1 MADNSFPISSINS
14 RGANAV
20 SELNPN
26 ATSTPAQLKLI
37 LSPKIDD
44 DRWRRLRDISNT
56 LEVINCRDEA
66 HAREAIRD
74 ADGFFG
80 KLTPE
85 LLANAQQLRW
95 VQSPTAS
102 LEHYLFPALIAHPC
116 VLTNMRGLF
125 SDVIADHVL
134 GLVLCF
140 ARHLHTYVRR
150 QLRAE
155 WAPVGGEAE
164 RSGFVAGPATV
175 SEIDR
180 RHQHLADCTLGVV
193 GAGEIGREVLRR
205 AAAFGMKLLA
215 VDPVCRSV
223 PGVLDD
229 VWPTSRLNDLL
240 AESDY
245 VVIAAPHTPETAKL
259 FRTPRFEA
267 MKRSAVLINIG
278 RGAIV
283 DLADLTAALQSGLIA
298 GAGLDVFETEPLPAD
313 HSLWQM
319 DNVIITPHI
328 AGTSPRIA
336 ERHLATLLENARRFV
351 SNESLLN
358 VVDKACW
365 F

>member
-1 MADNSFPISSINS
+1 M
-14 RGANAV
+14 
-20 SELNPN
+20 
-26 ATSTPAQLKLI
+26 TSHMPTGVTSGPSTRRRTLI
-37 LSPKIDD
+37 LSPAIDD
-44 DRWRRLRDISNT
+44 ARLRQLRASTCDRLTI
-56 LEVINCRDEA
+56 INCDDVA
-66 HAREAIRD
+66 QAREVIRD

-80 KLTPE
+80 KLTPD
-85 LLANAQQLRW
+85 LLANARQLRW

-102 LEHYLFPALIAHPC
+102 LEHYLFPELIAHPC

-125 SDVIADHVL
+125 SDVIADHVF

-140 ARHLHTYVRR
+140 ARNLHTYIRR
-150 QLRAE
+150 QLKTE

-164 RSGFVAGPATV
+164 RSGFNQGPAAI

-180 RHQHLADCTLGVV
+180 RHQHLADCTLGVI

-205 AAAFGMKLLA
+205 GAAFGMTLRA
-215 VDPVCRSV
+215 VDPICRSV
-223 PGVLDD
+223 PGVLDQ
-229 VWPTSRLNDLL
+229 VWPTDRLHDLL

-259 FRTPRFEA
+259 FRMSRFES

-298 GAGLDVFETEPLPAD
+298 GAGLDVFETEPLPAE
-313 HSLWQM
+313 HPLWRM
-319 DNVIITPHI
+319 ENVILTPHV
-328 AGTSPRIA
+328 AGASPRIA

-351 SNESLLN
+351 ADEPLLN
-358 VVDKACW
+358 VVDKQRW

>member
-1 MADNSFPISSINS
+1 MDEMTSSFS
-14 RGANAV
+14 RRR
-20 SELNPN
+20 
-26 ATSTPAQLKLI
+26 KLI
-37 LSPKIDD
+37 ISPAVDD
-44 DRWRRLRDISNT
+44 ERLRCLRKCTDM
-56 LEVINCRDEA
+56 LEIINCDDVTQ
-66 HAREAIRD
+66 ARESIRD

-80 KLTPE
+80 KLTPD
-85 LLANAQQLRW
+85 LLANSRQLLW

-102 LEHYLFPALIAHPC
+102 LEHYLFPELIDHSC

-140 ARHLHTYVRR
+140 ARNLHTYIRR
-150 QLRAE
+150 QSRAE
-155 WAPVGGEAE
+155 WAPVGGESQ
-164 RSGFVAGPATV
+164 RSGFSSGPAEV

-180 RHQHLADCTLGVV
+180 RHQHLADCTLGVI

-205 AAAFGMKLLA
+205 ASAFGMTLRA
-215 VDPVCRSV
+215 IDPICRSV
-223 PGVLDD
+223 LGVLDE
-229 VWPTSRLNDLL
+229 VWPTDRLNDLL

-283 DLADLTAALQSGLIA
+283 DLADLTAALQDGLIA
-298 GAGLDVFETEPLPAD
+298 GAGLDVFETEPLPID
-313 HSLWQM
+313 HPLWRM
-319 DNVIITPHI
+319 SNVVITPHV
-328 AGTSPRIA
+328 AGASPRIA
-336 ERHLATLLENARRFV
+336 ERHLATLLENIRRFAAG
-351 SNESLLN
+351 EPLLN
-358 VVDKACW
+358 VVDKRKW

>member
-1 MADNSFPISSINS
+1 MTEHKPTAEFT
-14 RGANAV
+14 
-20 SELNPN
+20 
-26 ATSTPAQLKLI
+26 TSTPRRCTLMI
-37 LSPKIDD
+37 SPPIDD
-44 DRWRRLRDISNT
+44 QRLRRLHEITADK
-56 LEVINCRDEA
+56 LEIVNCHDA
-66 HAREAIRD
+66 TQARAAIRD

-85 LLANAQQLRW
+85 LLANARQLRW

-102 LEHYLFPALIAHPC
+102 LEHYLFPELIEHPC

-125 SDVIADHVL
+125 SDVIADHVF

-140 ARHLHTYVRR
+140 ARNLHTYIRR

-155 WAPVGGEAE
+155 WTPVGGESE
-164 RSGFVAGPATV
+164 RSGFTHGPATV

-180 RHQHLADCTLGVV
+180 RHQHLADCTLGVI

-205 AAAFGMKLLA
+205 AAAFGMSLRA

-223 PGVLDD
+223 PGVLEQ
-229 VWPTSRLNDLL
+229 VWPTDRLNDLL
-240 AESDY
+240 AESEF

-259 FRTPRFEA
+259 FRKPRFEA

-283 DLADLTAALQSGLIA
+283 DLADLTTALESGLIA

-313 HSLWQM
+313 HPLWRM
-319 DNVIITPHI
+319 DNVILTPHV
-328 AGTSPRIA
+328 AGASPRIA
-336 ERHLATLLENARRFV
+336 ERHLATLLENARRFAADETLV
-351 SNESLLN
+351 N
-358 VVDKACW
+358 VVDKQKW

>member
-1 MADNSFPISSINS
+1 MSEHKPTADM
-14 RGANAV
+14 
-20 SELNPN
+20 
-26 ATSTPAQLKLI
+26 TSPSPRRLKLI
-37 LSPKIDD
+37 ISPAIDD
-44 DRWRRLRDISNT
+44 NRLRRLCEISDL
-56 LEVINCRDEA
+56 LEIINCYDLSE
-66 HAREAIRD
+66 AREAICF

-80 KLTPE
+80 KLTPD
-85 LLANAQQLRW
+85 LLANARQLRW

-102 LEHYLFPALIAHPC
+102 LEHYLFPELIEHPC

-125 SDVIADHVL
+125 SDVIADHVF

-140 ARHLHTYVRR
+140 ARHLHTYIRR

-155 WAPVGGEAE
+155 WAPVGGESE
-164 RSGFVAGPATV
+164 RSGISHGPAEV

-205 AAAFGMKLLA
+205 AAAFGMRRLA
-215 VDPVCRSV
+215 IDPLCRSV

-229 VWPTSRLNDLL
+229 VWPTARLNDLL

-267 MKRSAVLINIG
+267 MKCSAVLINIG

-283 DLADLTAALQSGLIA
+283 DLADLTAALQNGLIA
-298 GAGLDVFETEPLPAD
+298 GAGLDVFETEPLPAE
-313 HSLWQM
+313 HPLWRM
-319 DNVIITPHI
+319 DNVIITPHV
-328 AGTSPRIA
+328 AGASPRIA
-336 ERHLATLLENARRFV
+336 ERHLATLLENVHRFIAG
-351 SNESLLN
+351 EPLLN
-358 VVDKACW
+358 VVDKRKW